1 MITLERSQEIKK
13 RLAAGES
20 QRSIAKT
27 MGISRGA
34 VVRARVPERVRTRE
48 DFKPVPRIEPPHAV
62 DTAACWSLEN
72 IRAARDAQMR
82 GDFQQATRLAKAM
95 RTDDALFIAYHN
107 RIAPQNAI
115 AARLEPASGVRGKN
129 VARRAA
135 ASVIVPRET
144 IAGIVGTLADHGIAV
159 AYIEQETNEEG
170 TRTDFRLIEWPL
182 EFVKWNKSRRQL
194 EARTR
199 GGGLVDVIHGDG
211 RWVEF
216 RKFDLDPWTQEA
228 AVLPG
233 SMIYA
238 SHANAIA
245 DWNLGSLSHGQAKMV
260 GELPPGAPP
269 QNEDG
274 LLSQDGQF
282 MLDMMQALVSG
293 EAGAGLM
300 PAGSKLQFLANGS
313 TAWQVFHELVQDRA
327 KAAARIYL
335 GTDAIMGSVGGA
347 PGVDIAALFKMA
359 ATKLQGDFRAI
370 EQGLRV
376 GLYEPWTAINEG
388 DTKLCPS
395 LVYDL
400 PDVDSTQNSENEG
413 ANMTRLLD
421 TIERWRKM
429 GIEVTQ
435 EKVNALAR
443 TFAVRDIPTLL
454 PEVSASASAP
464 LAPTDMARVTKVDE
478 ARAAGGLPALPPA
491 DSRGQMFLPQFEE
504 ALKAEAEAAKIKRQ
518 QEADAA
524 KIAAQ
529 AQADAALAAAVPPVA
544 APAPA
549 EPAAP

>member
-1 MITLERSQEIKK
+1 
-13 RLAAGES
+13 
-20 QRSIAKT
+20 
-27 MGISRGA
+27 
-34 VVRARVPERVRTRE
+34 
-48 DFKPVPRIEPPHAV
+48 
-62 DTAACWSLEN
+62 
-72 IRAARDAQMR
+72 
-82 GDFQQATRLAKAM
+82 
-95 RTDDALFIAYHN
+95 
-107 RIAPQNAI
+107 
-115 AARLEPASGVRGKN
+115 
-129 VARRAA
+129 
-135 ASVIVPRET
+135 
-144 IAGIVGTLADHGIAV
+144 
-159 AYIEQETNEEG
+159 
-170 TRTDFRLIEWPL
+170 
-182 EFVKWNKSRRQL
+182 
-194 EARTR
+194 
-199 GGGLVDVIHGDG
+199 
-211 RWVEF
+211 
-216 RKFDLDPWTQEA
+216 
-228 AVLPG
+228 
-233 SMIYA
+233 
-238 SHANAIA
+238 
-245 DWNLGSLSHGQAKMV
+245 
-260 GELPPGAPP
+260 
-269 QNEDG
+269 
-274 LLSQDGQF
+274 
-282 MLDMMQALVSG
+282 
-293 EAGAGLM
+293 
-300 PAGSKLQFLANGS
+300 
-313 TAWQVFHELVQDRA
+313 
-327 KAAARIYL
+327 
-335 GTDAIMGSVGGA
+335 
-347 PGVDIAALFKMA
+347 MA

-478 ARAAGGLPALPPA
+478 ARAAGGLPALVSDP
-491 DSRGQMFLPQFEE
+491 RGQMFLPQFEA
-504 ALKAEAEAAKIKRQ
+504 ALDAEVEAAKIKRQ